1 MTQMNLM
8 AVNTVKAGIKD
19 MPGLGQKI
27 QYTRNGKRRPEKIAA
42 GNNPQPFV
50 EESFGFFE
58 DFRVFSCLKSK
69 NFVLLL
75 IQVEEP
81 IGSSPVSS
89 LMTFCILMTL
99 MILMTFDISRYDPG
113 DHPGDILCRLRVH
126 HLCLTLVSHHLS
138 CQPPRLVRPLFCNR
152 IVLRKLRGR
161 SGPGYCTAGNRPR
174 SWNFTW
180 TSTPPSTTSPSS
192 RNFFSASNS
201 FIMHT
206 SP

>member
-1 MTQMNLM
+1 MNLM
-8 AVNTVKAGIKD
+8 AENTVKAGIKH
-19 MPGLGQKI
+19 MPVQGQKI
-27 QYTRNGKRRPEKIAA
+27 QYTRNGKRRLEKIAA

-152 IVLRKLRGR
+152 IVLRKLRVDLVPDTVPLGTVLVHGTSR
-161 SGPGYCTAGNRPR
+161 GPLPR
-174 SWNFTW
+174 RVRLLHL
-180 TSTPPSTTSPSS
+180 PGI
-192 RNFFSASNS
+192 FSLHQILS
-201 FIMHT
+201 
-206 SP
+206 